1 MKKSVECPQCG
12 SRIMDAEENVSTQT
26 KIVKPNDPELSFNR
40 WPPDYYIKCWK
51 CKARIAL
58 RKIENRTA

>member
-1 MKKSVECPQCG
+1 MGKPVQCPLCG
-12 SRIMDAEENVSTQT
+12 SRILDEEEHVSTQT
-26 KIVKPNDPELSFNR
+26 KAVKPNDPDPPFSS

-51 CKARIAL
+51 CKAKIAL

>member
-1 MKKSVECPQCG
+1 MQKTIQCPLCG

-26 KIVKPNDPELSFNR
+26 MVVKPNDPDTLLNKWS
-40 WPPDYYIKCWK
+40 PDYYIKCWK
-51 CKARIAL
+51 CKAKIAL